1 MGCRLEEY
9 AFITLTVVPSSEHS
23 PGRCWQPRCPSLG
36 LGHAGLHPAETWAHR
51 RPPSSLAVPSSANI
65 RDRPPLGV
73 GIEVR
78 AVGKFMKNIFGLI
91 ASGLESDVVNS
102 EPVLATGLSCT
113 IVKLLKYPVPGS
125 PWQNGTEEVVLRTQL
140 QVHAD
145 WLRILSFL
153 VAGYAAWTRDP
164 SA

>member
-36 LGHAGLHPAETWAHR
+36 LGHAGLHPAETWTHR
-51 RPPSSLAVPSSANI
+51 RPPYSLAVPSSANI

-78 AVGKFMKNIFGLI
+78 AVGKLTKNIFGLRI
-91 ASGLESDVVNS
+91 TAQGLESDVVNS
-102 EPVLATGLSCT
+102 DPVLATGLSCP
-113 IVKLLKYPVPGS
+113 IVKWLKNPVPGS
-125 PWQNGTEEVVLRTQL
+125 PWQKGVQRRWCSE
-140 QVHAD
+140 
-145 WLRILSFL
+145 LSSRFGQTGFESSLFL
-153 VAGYAAWTRDP
+153 LLAM
-164 SA
+164 